1 MSNTP
6 KFGQFNGTV
15 QDLVV
20 NIGSKPAI
28 FTRVNISQDPKVP
41 EIVTHRINLDN
52 PDSQRIGFDELRSAF
67 PNELGQLDDRHLLT
81 TVMTKTSQFTGKPA
95 IVAVEPQT
103 KNGVQVK
110 GPAGQIYFNV
120 RLRSGV
126 RDLTEESATALADK
140 LLGSLAQKSAV
151 EDAFSSS

>member
-1 MSNTP
+1 MSTP
-6 KFGQFNGTV
+6 KLGQFNGKV

-28 FTRVNISQDPKVP
+28 YTRVDISATNVP

-67 PNELGQLDDRHLLT
+67 PQELGALDDRHLLT
-81 TVMTKTSQFTGKPA
+81 TLMTKTSMFTGKPA
-95 IVAVEPQT
+95 IVAIEAQM

-110 GPAGQIYFNV
+110 SPQGQAYYNV

-126 RDLTEESATALADK
+126 RDLSEESAASLADK

-151 EDAFSSS
+151 EDAFASN